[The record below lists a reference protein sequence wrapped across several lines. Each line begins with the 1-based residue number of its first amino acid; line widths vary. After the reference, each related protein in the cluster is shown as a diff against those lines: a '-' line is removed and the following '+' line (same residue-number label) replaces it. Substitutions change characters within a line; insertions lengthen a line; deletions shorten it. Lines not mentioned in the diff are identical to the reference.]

1 MSKLLKPIKNF
12 IFKARPIQFTLLAGF
27 STVLIIT
34 VALIITLTSK
44 QNEKQLFAL
53 TDQLTAQTSKT
64 VLEKTE
70 SFFTPIESISK
81 LVERSANN
89 SSVFPDQLN
98 EFTQFAMTSV
108 QSFSQIYSMYYGD
121 VSGNFINI
129 RKTANTFIVRI
140 ILNSPNNR
148 SITEKTLDMDGNL
161 LKIKTDIQS
170 DYDPRKRPWY
180 TSSLSESIGNW
191 TNVYIFHSNKR
202 PGITYSLPLL
212 SKDKERLGVFGTDLQ
227 LGEISLFLNS
237 QKQGSV
243 SDLIVI
249 NNDSRVIA
257 YPDVKKLM
265 VEDGKSIR
273 HLNLDELGYGPIQ
286 SHFDAFKENDT
297 QKASFNSLGK
307 TYNATFKRFPN
318 KFNKPWTLVQIV
330 DESKVMGSFSDKNRA
345 VFLISIIILLISIYL
360 TMQLSK
366 SISKPMMALATEAD
380 KIRDMK
386 LGKKANISSH
396 IWEINHMNNS
406 MDAMKTGL
414 RAFEKYVP
422 SKLVRKL
429 IDEGVEL
436 KLGGKSQELTMFFSD
451 IESFTSISENLEAD
465 ALMQHL
471 SLYLDKMAKII
482 LKTNGTVDK
491 YIGDAVMAFWGAPV
505 TDKKHALHACTSAL
519 SCIRAISELNE
530 NWAKKGLPVF
540 NTRIGLHTGETIVG
554 NIGSSN
560 RMNYTV
566 LGDSVNL
573 ASRLEGINKN
583 YGTNIIVS
591 ESTFQLTKASFFY
604 RPLDLVAVKG
614 KNESIKIYELMGS
627 SDEKSYKKL
636 SIEFTKVFNDF
647 QKQNWTDSLDRLLE
661 LKTEFPS
668 DNVITLYIKRCK
680 NFIKKSP
687 GPDWDGVNR
696 LKSK

>member
-1 MSKLLKPIKNF
+1 MLKLFKLIKIF
-12 IFKARPIQFTLLAGF
+12 IFKDRPIQFTLLAGF
-27 STVLIIT
+27 SSVLIIT

-44 QNEKQLFAL
+44 QNEKQLFTL
-53 TDQLTAQTSKT
+53 TDQLTAQTSQT
-64 VLEKTE
+64 VLEKME
-70 SFFTPIESISK
+70 SFFSPIESISK
-81 LVERSANN
+81 LVERSANY
-89 SSVFPDQLN
+89 SSIFPDQLN

-121 VSGNFINI
+121 ISGNFINI
-129 RKTANTFIVRI
+129 RKTANTFIVRT
-140 ILNSPNNR
+140 ILNSPTRR
-148 SITEKTLDMDGNL
+148 SITEETLDMDGNL
-161 LKIKTDIQS
+161 LKTETNIQS

-180 TSSLSESIGNW
+180 TGSLSESIGNW

-202 PGITYSLPLL
+202 PGITYALPLF
-212 SKDKERLGVFGTDLQ
+212 SKDNQRLGVFGTDLQ

-237 QKQGSV
+237 QKKGSV
-243 SDLIVI
+243 TDLIVI
-249 NNDSRVIA
+249 NDDSRVIA
-257 YPDVKKLM
+257 YPDITKLM
-265 VEDGKSIR
+265 VDDGKSIR

-286 SHFDAFKENDT
+286 SHFDAFKTSDKK
-297 QKASFNSLGK
+297 KASFSMLDT
-307 TYNATFKRFPN
+307 TYSATFKRFPN
-318 KFNKPWTLVQIV
+318 KFNNPWTLVQIV
-330 DESKVMGSFSDKNRA
+330 DESKIMGSFADKNRA

-360 TMQLSK
+360 TIQLSK
-366 SISKPMMALATEAD
+366 SISKPMMALAKEAD

-386 LGKKANISSH
+386 LEKKSNISSH

-429 IDEGVEL
+429 IDEGVDL
-436 KLGGKSQELTMFFSD
+436 KLGGKSQVLTMFFSD
-451 IESFTSISENLEAD
+451 IESFTSISEKLEPD

-471 SLYLDKMAKII
+471 STYLDKMAKII

-505 TDKKHALHACTSAL
+505 TDNHHALHACSAAL
-519 SCIRAISELNE
+519 DCIRAISKLNA
-530 NWAKKGLPVF
+530 NWTKQGLPIF

-583 YGTNIIVS
+583 YNTNIIVS
-591 ESTFQLTKASFFY
+591 ETTFHLTKTAFFY

-614 KNESIKIYELMGS
+614 KNESVKIYELMGHR
-627 SDEKSYKKL
+627 DEKSYEKL
-636 SIEFTKVFNDF
+636 SVEFTNVFNDF
-647 QKQNWTDSLDRLLE
+647 QKQNWTDSLKRLHD
-661 LKTEFPS
+661 LKKEFPK
-668 DNVITLYIKRCK
+668 DTVITLYIKRC
-680 NFIKKSP
+680 NHFIKNPP
-687 GPDWDGVNR
+687 GLSWDGVNR
-696 LKSK
+696 LRSK